1 MVGFAMPNARFSGD
15 RSESAAMK
23 SWALGVQT
31 VEKQMGAQPQ
41 YAQPLISSG
50 LHILHARRSQ
60 TWRRGYLEWHV
71 LHRRFRHST
80 FSSPGSSSGV
90 QIVRQLMTDVST

>member
-60 TWRRGYLEWHV
+60 TGGVGISNGSYFIDDFVIQHFLLQEV
-71 LHRRFRHST
+71 L
-80 FSSPGSSSGV
+80 PGC
-90 QIVRQLMTDVST
+90 R